1 MFAAMTPQRL
11 PTSADLVHALLPGTR
26 LEIQAQGYSVAW
38 VVTVARSEGIGLSCR
53 RRWDDELEI
62 EEKTSYEK

>member
-1 MFAAMTPQRL
+1 MFAAMTPRRL

-38 VVTVARSEGIGLSCR
+38 VVTVARAEGIGLSCR

-62 EEKTSYEK
+62 EEER